1 MLIDEYVLGEL
12 RRVVVEEVAEGV
24 YCLGDSSR
32 EEGVLLRK
40 LVRQSNER
48 LECSCL
54 YARASAT
61 WLLSYGSGERLTLN
75 EGMESC
81 ARLDGSTDLELP
93 VSLEV
98 NSW

>member
-40 LVRQSNER
+40 LVRQSNEI

-54 YARASAT
+54 YAR
-61 WLLSYGSGERLTLN
+61 
-75 EGMESC
+75 
-81 ARLDGSTDLELP
+81 
-93 VSLEV
+93 
-98 NSW
+98 